1 METATQERTTRNFEP
16 ATMPNGDA
24 ATRSIGVAQRVIAS
38 LAELSIVTAREH
50 ARLAAELHIVALEAL
65 HDAQLSILRR
75 PAWADGLIDPWSLYH
90 QGLLEALESTRR
102 ALTVMGASAR
112 LVTQAADR
120 LHSAAMDTGRR
131 IQETLESSTG
141 VREPARR

>member
-1 METATQERTTRNFEP
+1 MDTATQERATRTFEP
-16 ATMPNGDA
+16 ATMSNGDA
-24 ATRSIGVAQRVIAS
+24 VARSIGVTQRMIAP
-38 LAELSIVTAREH
+38 LAELSIVAAREH

-65 HDAQLSILRR
+65 HDAHLSMLRR
-75 PAWADGLIDPWSLYH
+75 PAWADGLMDPWSLYH
-90 QGLLEALESTRR
+90 RGWLETLESTRR

-112 LVTQAADR
+112 LLTQAADR

-131 IQETLESSTG
+131 IQETVEGATG

>member
-1 METATQERTTRNFEP
+1 VETATQERTARSFEP
-16 ATMPNGDA
+16 ATMSNGDA
-24 ATRSIGVAQRVIAS
+24 AVRSIGITQRVIAP

-75 PAWADGLIDPWSLYH
+75 PAWTDGLVDPWSLCH
-90 QGLLEALESTRR
+90 RGWLETLESTRR

-112 LVTQAADR
+112 LVTQSADR

-131 IQETLESSTG
+131 IQETLESGTG
-141 VREPARR
+141 VREPPRR